1 MSEIIFK
8 QAPVNLESSENDGY
22 LIGYANMYNV
32 KDLQGDISAPN
43 SFIKTVTERKAKIK
57 IYYGGYITKLERSP
71 TFLKIL

>member
-8 QAPVNLESSENDGY
+8 QAPINLEPTENDGY

-43 SFIKTVTERKAKIK
+43 SESINK
-57 IYYGGYITKLERSP
+57 
-71 TFLKIL
+71 